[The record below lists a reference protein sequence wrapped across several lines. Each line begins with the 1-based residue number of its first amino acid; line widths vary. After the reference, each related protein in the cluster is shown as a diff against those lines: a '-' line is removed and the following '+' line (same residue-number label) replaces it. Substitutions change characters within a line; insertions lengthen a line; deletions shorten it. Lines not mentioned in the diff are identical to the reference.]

1 MRARLVFLFL
11 FLYLVCVCVR
21 VCAWYGLIPR
31 LRAAPLT
38 VMCVACLVSM
48 RALQILQLTRA
59 AR

>member
-1 MRARLVFLFL
+1 MRARLVYLFL
-11 FLYLVCVCVR
+11 KQLWCVCVR